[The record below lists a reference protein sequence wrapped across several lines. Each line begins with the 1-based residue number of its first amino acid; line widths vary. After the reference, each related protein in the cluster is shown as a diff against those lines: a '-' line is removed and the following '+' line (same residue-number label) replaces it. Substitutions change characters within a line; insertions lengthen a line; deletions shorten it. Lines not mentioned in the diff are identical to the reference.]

1 MGFMPVARCVLV
13 ALLALL
19 VGAAPAS
26 ADEVLM
32 LGRDGKVTVRQDRFL
47 PAADLPAPPAA
58 MSRARRWP
66 LATASALRTVVG
78 ELRRLRAS
86 GQIAWPEYRARR
98 DAYYDARRKT
108 KRLSGARRVQM
119 RAVLGTI
126 EAIAARRQ
134 LTRSRLPA
142 LWLTLDRNLRWWYG
156 GERLLG
162 SGTRVEFEG
171 SELVWQYYPG
181 QGLQFQVLGNFG
193 KLNGL
198 VTGYFYDRAS
208 FMLDELLP
216 LAAARAGGI
225 AWEYYFAFGGG
236 RAPWVS
242 GMAQGTAVQALA
254 RAAHRVGRRDEVLP
268 IAAQAL
274 PLFERRTPTGVR
286 VPAPYGDHYVLYSF
300 APSLRVAN
308 GFVQSLVG
316 LHDYARISGDPRG
329 AAAFARAD
337 PELQRELP
345 TYDTGA
351 WSLYSRGSSS
361 RESDLH
367 YHDLLQDFV
376 NDLCKQ
382 TGTPVYCQ
390 TAERFLAYRTTP
402 PEITVREGRLRG
414 GRYGRVGF
422 RLSKIS
428 SVSLHITRGTRV
440 VESRGFGTLAHGTR
454 SFGWAV
460 PRRKGRY
467 TVTLTA
473 RDLAGNVGSGAATIT
488 VLKPKRRS

>member
-1 MGFMPVARCVLV
+1 MGVMPVARLV
-13 ALLALL
+13 VLALFAAL

-26 ADEVLM
+26 ADEVLV
-32 LGRDGKVTVRQDRFL
+32 LGRDGKVTAREDRFL

-58 MSRARRWP
+58 RRP
-66 LATASALRTVVG
+66 VATASAQRQTARSELKRLYTSGRITVD
-78 ELRRLRAS
+78 EYRLRRDVL
-86 GQIAWPEYRARR
+86 
-98 DAYYDARRKT
+98 YDAIRKT
-108 KRLSGARRVQM
+108 RQLSGARRVYM
-119 RAVLGTI
+119 RAVLGTMD
-126 EAIAARRQ
+126 AIAARRQ
-134 LTRSRLPA
+134 LTVSRLPA

-156 GERLLG
+156 GERLLV

-171 SELVWQYYPG
+171 SELVWQFYPG
-181 QGLQFQVLGNFG
+181 QGLQLQVLGNFG

-198 VTGYFYDRAS
+198 VTGYFYQRAG
-208 FMLDELLP
+208 FLMDELLP
-216 LAAARAGGI
+216 LAASRAGGI

-242 GMAQGTAVQALA
+242 GMAQGTAVQALS
-254 RAAHRVGRRDEVLP
+254 RAAHRLRRREEVLP

-286 VPAPYGDHYVLYSF
+286 VPAPYGDHYALYSF

-337 PELQRELP
+337 PQLRRELP

-376 NDLCKQ
+376 GDLCEQ
-382 TGTPVYCQ
+382 TATPVYCE
-390 TAERFLAYRTTP
+390 TAQRFLGYRTTP
-402 PEITVREGRLRG
+402 PAVAVWRARLRG
-414 GRYGRVGF
+414 GRPGRVRF

-428 SVSLHITRGTRV
+428 TMSLAIYRGTRL
-440 VESRGFGTLAHGTR
+440 VEERSFGTVARGTR

-460 PRRKGRY
+460 PRRKGTY

-473 RDLAGNVGSGAATIT
+473 RDLAGNVGSGSATAT
-488 VLKPKRRS
+488 VLKPRRRP

>member
-1 MGFMPVARCVLV
+1 MGVMPVARLV
-13 ALLALL
+13 LLAVLTAL

-26 ADEVLM
+26 ADEVLV
-32 LGRDGKVTVRQDRFL
+32 LGRDGKVTVREDPFVPPSTL
-47 PAADLPAPPAA
+47 PEPPAPERRPPAA
-58 MSRARRWP
+58 TVSAR
-66 LATASALRTVVG
+66 RTVVG
-78 ELRRLRAS
+78 ELRRLRNR
-86 GQIAWPEYRARR
+86 GKLTWLEFRAYR

-108 KRLSGARRVQM
+108 KRLSGARWVQM
-119 RAVLGTI
+119 RAVIGTI
-126 EAIAARRQ
+126 EAIAARKQ
-134 LTRSRLPA
+134 LTRTRLVP

-156 GERLLG
+156 GRPLLA

-171 SELVWQYYPG
+171 SELLWQYYPG

-198 VTGYFYDRAS
+198 ITGYFYDEADA
-208 FMLDELLP
+208 MLDELLP
-216 LAAARAGGI
+216 LSVGRAGGI

-236 RAPWVS
+236 RPPWVS

-254 RAAHRVGRRDEVLP
+254 RAAHRLGRRDEVLP
-268 IAAQAL
+268 IAARAL
-274 PLFERRTPTGVR
+274 PLFSRRTPTGVR
-286 VPAPYGDHYVLYSF
+286 VPERYGDHYALYSF

-308 GFVQSLVG
+308 GFVQTLVG
-316 LHDYARISGDPRG
+316 LHDYARISGDPKG
-329 AAAFARAD
+329 AELFARAD
-337 PELQRELP
+337 PQLRHELP

-361 RESDLH
+361 RESDLP
-367 YHDLLQDFV
+367 YHDLLRDFV

-390 TAERFLAYRTTP
+390 TAQRFLAYLSTP
-402 PEITVREGRLRG
+402 PEIVVRRGRLRG

-428 SVSLHITRGTRV
+428 SVTLQITRGTRV
-440 VESRGFGTLAHGTR
+440 VESRAFGTVAYGSR

-473 RDLAGNVGSGAATIT
+473 RDLAGNVGSGTATVR
-488 VLKPKRRS
+488 VLKPRRH